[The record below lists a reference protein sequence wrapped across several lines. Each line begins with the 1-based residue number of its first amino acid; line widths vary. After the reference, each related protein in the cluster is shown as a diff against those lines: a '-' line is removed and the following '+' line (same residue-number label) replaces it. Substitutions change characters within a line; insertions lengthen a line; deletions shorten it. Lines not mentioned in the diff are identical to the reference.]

1 MKGLTGEEQNVE
13 GIAVFNRESVELLE
27 NWNDMVKRRSSRD
40 DTGGGILDL
49 LKLMEKSQLSQ
60 VDKKM

>member
-1 MKGLTGEEQNVE
+1 MKGLTGEEQDFE

-27 NWNDMVKRRSSRD
+27 NWKDMVKRRSSRD

>member
-1 MKGLTGEEQNVE
+1 MKGLTGEEQDFE
-13 GIAVFNRESVELLE
+13 GIVVFNRESVELLE
-27 NWNDMVKRRSSRD
+27 NWKDMVKRRSSRD

-49 LKLMEKSQLSQ
+49 LKLMEKSQLSR